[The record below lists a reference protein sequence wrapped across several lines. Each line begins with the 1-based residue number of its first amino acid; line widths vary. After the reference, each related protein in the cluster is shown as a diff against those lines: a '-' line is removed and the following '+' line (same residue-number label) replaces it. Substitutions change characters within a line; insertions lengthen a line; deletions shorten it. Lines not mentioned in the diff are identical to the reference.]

1 MYKPPGWADYPPR
14 AASGVEIAYGIEMKH
29 FFIAAAILTTAGPQL
44 AWAQTA
50 EAPRLEIGGHVSA
63 QTNERSAFTWTPR
76 LTLRLRP
83 DTALEVSADIR
94 QPGSDRFR
102 VEESGQT
109 VSLHLRQT
117 LWEEGAWQFS
127 GVVGGGVRR
136 ASRFFPGY
144 TVPGFDGP
152 RTYPDSRYTEYG
164 TAAHIGPA
172 IQVRVAPR
180 LLLRGDVR
188 LEFSDQ
194 TGFRGMIG
202 AAVPIGQLPAG
213 TRARQRPADSLVNGV
228 AIGTGVGALTGALA
242 GAFLAAVFCE
252 DDCAAGGIA
261 FVSVTTATGTAVG
274 GLLGAII
281 DAVKR

>member
-1 MYKPPGWADYPPR
+1 
-14 AASGVEIAYGIEMKH
+14 MKH
-29 FFIAAAILTTAGPQL
+29 VLVAAALITAVFSPL
-44 AWAQTA
+44 ASAQTA
-50 EAPRLEIGGHVSA
+50 EPPRLEIGGQISG
-63 QTNERSAFTWTPR
+63 QTNERASITWTPR
-76 LTLRLRP
+76 LSLSLRP

-94 QPGSDRFR
+94 QPGTDPFR
-102 VEESGQT
+102 LEESGQA

-117 LWEEGAWQFS
+117 LWEGDAWQFF

-136 ASRFFPGY
+136 SAIFFPGY
-144 TVPGFDGP
+144 SVPGPDGP
-152 RTYPDSRYTEYG
+152 RTIPDSRFVEFG

-172 IQVRVAPR
+172 VQVRVARR

-188 LEFSDQ
+188 LEFSEQ
-194 TGFRGMIG
+194 TGFRGMVG
-202 AAVPIGQLPAG
+202 AAVPLGQLPAG

-252 DDCAAGGIA
+252 DDCGAGGIA
-261 FVSVTTATGTAVG
+261 FVSLSTATGTAMG

>member
-1 MYKPPGWADYPPR
+1 MKPFLIATAAGLLAWSPGP
-14 AASGVEIAYGIEMKH
+14 
-29 FFIAAAILTTAGPQL
+29 AAAQS
-44 AWAQTA
+44 A
-50 EAPRLEIGGHVSA
+50 EPPRLEIGAQISG
-63 QTNERSAFTWTPR
+63 QTNERSGLTWTPR
-76 LTLRLRP
+76 LTLNLRP
-83 DTALEVSADIR
+83 DMALEFSADVR
-94 QPGSDRFR
+94 QPTRDPFR
-102 VEESGQT
+102 LEESGQA

-117 LWEEGAWQFS
+117 LWESGPWQFS

-136 ASRFFPGY
+136 STIFFPGY
-144 TVPGFDGP
+144 TIDTHFV
-152 RTYPDSRYTEYG
+152 EYG

-172 IQVRVAPR
+172 MQLQVAKR

-202 AAVPIGQLPAG
+202 AAVPVGQMPAG
-213 TRARQRPADSLVNGV
+213 SRARQRPADSLVNGV
-228 AIGTGVGALTGALA
+228 AIGTGVGAITGALA

-252 DDCAAGGIA
+252 DDCTASGIA

>member
-1 MYKPPGWADYPPR
+1 M
-14 AASGVEIAYGIEMKH
+14 EIAYLIEMKH
-29 FFIAAAILTTAGPQL
+29 LLVALAVLGAAGPQL
-44 AWAQTA
+44 AFAQTA
-50 EAPRLEIGGHVSA
+50 EPPRLEIGGQISG
-63 QTNERSAFTWTPR
+63 QTNERASITWTPR
-76 LTLRLRP
+76 
-83 DTALEVSADIR
+83 
-94 QPGSDRFR
+94 QPGTDRFR
-102 VEESGQT
+102 LEESGQA

-117 LWEEGAWQFS
+117 LWEDGAWQFS

-136 ASRFFPGY
+136 AAIFFPGY
-144 TVPGFDGP
+144 TVPGPDGP
-152 RTYPDSRYTEYG
+152 RTFPDSRFVEYG

-172 IQVRVAPR
+172 IQLRVARR

-202 AAVPIGQLPAG
+202 AAVPIGQMPAG
-213 TRARQRPADSLVNGV
+213 TRARQQPADSLVNGV

-252 DDCAAGGIA
+252 GDCAAGGIA
-261 FVSVTTATGTAVG
+261 FVSLSTATGTAVG

>member
-1 MYKPPGWADYPPR
+1 M
-14 AASGVEIAYGIEMKH
+14 EIAYLIEMKH
-29 FFIAAAILTTAGPQL
+29 LLVALAVLGAAGPQL
-44 AWAQTA
+44 AFAQTA
-50 EAPRLEIGGHVSA
+50 EPPRLEIGGQISG
-63 QTNERSAFTWTPR
+63 QTNERASITWTPR
-76 LTLRLRP
+76 LSLSLRP

-94 QPGSDRFR
+94 QPGTDRFR
-102 VEESGQT
+102 LEESGQA

-117 LWEEGAWQFS
+117 LWEDGAWQFS

-136 ASRFFPGY
+136 AAIFFPGY
-144 TVPGFDGP
+144 TVPGPDGP
-152 RTYPDSRYTEYG
+152 RTFPDSRFVEYG

-172 IQVRVAPR
+172 IQLRVARR

-202 AAVPIGQLPAG
+202 AAVPIGQMPAG
-213 TRARQRPADSLVNGV
+213 TRARQQPADSLVNGV

-252 DDCAAGGIA
+252 GDCAAGGIA
-261 FVSVTTATGTAVG
+261 FVSLSTATGTAVG

>member
-1 MYKPPGWADYPPR
+1 
-14 AASGVEIAYGIEMKH
+14 MKH
-29 FFIAAAILTTAGPQL
+29 IFIVAALLTAAGPRL
-44 AWAQTA
+44 ALAQTA
-50 EAPRLEIGGHVSA
+50 EAPRLEIGGHLSA
-63 QTNERSAFTWTPR
+63 QTNERAAFTWTPR
-76 LTLRLRP
+76 LSLSLRP

-94 QPGSDRFR
+94 QPGTDRFR
-102 VEESGQT
+102 VEESGHA

-136 ASRFFPGY
+136 SAIFFPGY
-144 TVPGFDGP
+144 T
-152 RTYPDSRYTEYG
+152 DSRYVEYG

-172 IQVRVAPR
+172 VQLRVARR

-194 TGFRGMIG
+194 TGFRGLIG

-242 GAFLAAVFCE
+242 GA
-252 DDCAAGGIA
+252 
-261 FVSVTTATGTAVG
+261 
-274 GLLGAII
+274 II